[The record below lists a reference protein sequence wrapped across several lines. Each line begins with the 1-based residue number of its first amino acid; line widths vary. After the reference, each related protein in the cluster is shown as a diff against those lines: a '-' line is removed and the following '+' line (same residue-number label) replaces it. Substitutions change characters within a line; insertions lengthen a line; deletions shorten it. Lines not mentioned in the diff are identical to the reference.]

1 MRKILVVESDEHD
14 AARFQTLLANE
25 DFEVTLC
32 NSGAAAEGIIVP
44 MRSDFV
50 AAFILWEIAGP
61 PFGFSLLARCRQAWP
76 DAPVVMVSGM
86 LDASLAAR
94 AFTLGARDF
103 LEKPLDSERI
113 ISCLQILLAKHELL
127 SPMIDELRRTIVGES
142 PALLA
147 ALKQAAKVIQQSD
160 SRVLLIGESGTG
172 KELFAQGIH
181 KLSARSAAPLVAV
194 NLSEITSTL
203 IESALFGHEKGSF
216 TGATGQRKGVF
227 EEAQDGTLFLDEIG
241 ELELPLQVK
250 LLRVLQEKQFRRLG
264 GDKSL
269 PFAARLIC
277 ATNRDLAQAAKRGTF
292 RQDLFHRIAEKTI
305 HIPPLRERKGDV
317 DVLLYHFLDAHRG
330 AQAVRFARETLTI
343 LRSYSFPGN
352 VRELQNLVNGAVTE
366 CDGDM
371 ILPQHLPWSNM
382 TAFLAAEGEYDAVT
396 GSSQQTETNVDP
408 SYQKLFAEVANA
420 LPPNWLELPYRDSAP
435 AFERAFDRVYL
446 HHLLNRFRGN
456 VTRAAK
462 AADIDTKTFRKR
474 WKESGLPPLGPGEER
489 EDG

>member
-1 MRKILVVESDEHD
+1 MRKILVVESDAHD
-14 AARFQTLLANE
+14 AARFQSLLANE
-25 DFEVTLC
+25 DFEVVLC
-32 NSGAAAEGIIVP
+32 DSGAAVERVIVP
-44 MRSDFV
+44 GGDDFV
-50 AAFILWEIAGP
+50 AAIILWEIGKP
-61 PFGFSLLARCRQAWP
+61 PVGFSLLTRCRQAWP
-76 DAPVVMVSGM
+76 DVPVVIVSGM
-86 LDASLAAR
+86 LDAALAAR
-94 AFTLGARDF
+94 AFALGARDF

-113 ISCLQILLAKHELL
+113 KSCLQTLLAKHELL
-127 SPMIDELRRTIVGES
+127 SPLIDELRRTIVGES
-142 PALLA
+142 SALLA
-147 ALKQAAKVIQQSD
+147 ALKQVAKAIPHIG

-172 KELFAQGIH
+172 KELFAQAIH

-194 NLSEITSTL
+194 NLSEITPTL

-264 GDKSL
+264 GDKPL
-269 PFAARLIC
+269 PFAARLVC
-277 ATNRDLAQAAKRGTF
+277 ATNHDLAQAAKQGTF

-317 DVLLYHFLDAHRG
+317 DVLLYHFLDSHRG

-352 VRELQNLVNGAVTE
+352 VRELQNLVSGAVTD
-366 CDGDM
+366 CDGDT
-371 ILPQHLPWSNM
+371 ILPQHLSWSNM
-382 TAFLAAEGEYDAVT
+382 TAFLATEGEQDTAT
-396 GSSQQTETNVDP
+396 GSSQQADTNVDP
-408 SYQKLFAEVANA
+408 SYQKLFAEVTKS

-435 AFERAFDRVYL
+435 VFERAFDRIYL
-446 HHLLNRFRGN
+446 RHLLDRSRGN

-474 WKESGLPPLGPGEER
+474 WKESGLPPLSPGEER